1 MLKKIFDAIKKYHRI
16 IFPIITAIFY
26 KLNPQPPFEDYNFT
40 LDLLF
45 TISLIISV
53 VSIAIWLK
61 KYPWIYYPCVYFANM
76 GRWYMQN
83 IALLMFPIING

>member
-1 MLKKIFDAIKKYHRI
+1 MLKKIFGTIKKYHRI
-16 IFPIITAIFY
+16 IFPIIAAIFY
-26 KLNPQPPFEDYNFT
+26 KLKPRPPFEDYSFT

-61 KYPWIYYPCVYFANM
+61 KSLGYIIYASILQIWGVGICKT
-76 GRWYMQN
+76 
-83 IALLMFPIING
+83 